1 MKKKIILAFTTAMVV
16 LSSTNAFA
24 ATKNY
29 ARSKYANNSIDSLY
43 NNYLN
48 NLQIKF
54 DKNGCLNNSDL
65 SDYLNCYLNGTC
77 DNIFSS
83 CQNGNNCTGG
93 SGCTGG
99 NSCTGNN
106 GNQNRPGNNDKPD
119 IEEPDIEEPDIEE
132 PDVEEPDVEEPD
144 VEEPDTDIPDYEKPY
159 TDKPGNN
166 NRPDNNK
173 PNTDNEQSGN
183 TSESQYAAEVVRLV
197 NAERAKEGLSALKS
211 DSTVQS
217 AAQVRAQEIVSTFS
231 HTRPNGSSCFTALEA
246 AGVRYSGAGENIAYG
261 QKSPEDVVNA
271 WMNSPGHRANIMNKN
286 FTTIGV
292 GCYKSGNTYYW
303 SQFFTY

>member
-77 DNIFSS
+77 DNIFGS
-83 CQNGNNCTGG
+83 CQNGNDCTGG

-106 GNQNRPGNNDKPD
+106 GNQNRPNTDKPGSNDKPN

-132 PDVEEPDVEEPD
+132 PDIDTPDK
-144 VEEPDTDIPDYEKPY
+144 EKPD
-159 TDKPGNN
+159 TDKPGSNN
-166 NRPDNNK
+166 KPDSNK

-183 TSESQYAAEVVRLV
+183 TSESGYAAEVVRLV

-246 AGVRYSGAGENIAYG
+246 AGVKYSGAGENIAYG

>member
-119 IEEPDIEEPDIEE
+119 IEEPDIEEPD
-132 PDVEEPDVEEPD
+132 VEEPDVEEPD
-144 VEEPDTDIPDYEKPY
+144 VEEPDTDIPDYEKPD

-183 TSESQYAAEVVRLV
+183 TSESQYVAEVVRLV

>member
-119 IEEPDIEEPDIEE
+119 IEEPDIEEPD
-132 PDVEEPDVEEPD
+132 VEEPD
-144 VEEPDTDIPDYEKPY
+144 VEEPDTDIPDYEKPD

-246 AGVRYSGAGENIAYG
+246 AGVIYSGAGENIAYG